1 MINETTPI
9 KINHNHHVRL
19 IRLIAPIVISLS
31 LILAAARPI
40 LAQQQVFEVGAPVF
54 SIVYYPGYSAA
65 SLGSDWLRLDGS
77 SLSTSSY
84 PDLFNCLGYT
94 YGGSGATFYLPNLDG
109 KFILSAGNLGSG
121 YPGIGASGGEI
132 SHTLTPA
139 EMPNHRH
146 QIDAYADSASG
157 SIVVRSARTGGG
169 VQGSPYTSY
178 VGGGQPHYNMP
189 PYNAYWTMIK
199 ARKTT
204 ITVTVS
210 LTQVITSTQN
220 ITLTQIVSVTQVVT
234 MNNQIPYSVYTST
247 LASGDVF
254 TMERRE
260 TYGEKYTNSLLFF
273 ICLLLILNIAV
284 TNIRKR
290 V

>member
-1 MINETTPI
+1 MT
-9 KINHNHHVRL
+9 HNHHNQTSKL
-19 IRLIAPIVISLS
+19 IVPISVAIILLFLVIAPP
-31 LILAAARPI
+31 A
-40 LAQQQVFEVGAPVF
+40 LAQQQVFEVGAPVC

-65 SLGSDWLRLDGS
+65 SLGSNWLRMDGS
-77 SLSTSSY
+77 GLSTSSY
-84 PDLFNCLGYT
+84 PDLFDCLGYT

-132 SHTLTPA
+132 SHTLTTP

-178 VGGGQPHYNMP
+178 VGGGQPHNNMP
-189 PYNAYWTMIK
+189 PYNAYWAMIK
-199 ARKTT
+199 ARKTN

-220 ITLTQIVSVTQVVT
+220 ITLTQIVSVTQIIT
-234 MNNQIPYSVYTST
+234 MNNQIPYSVYTTT
-247 LASGDVF
+247 LSSGDIFAV
-254 TMERRE
+254 ERRE

-273 ICLLLILNIAV
+273 ICFLLIVNIVV
-284 TNIRKR
+284 TSIRSR
-290 V
+290 R